1 MGVWESTVNP
11 TAGLTARGL
20 TVHEGAVKPWRT
32 TTRREQT
39 ERMALALILL
49 VVAVVLILLGV
60 FVEAAKFLLWIGLV
74 ILLIA
79 IIAWLM
85 RVVKR
90 NA

>member
-1 MGVWESTVNP
+1 
-11 TAGLTARGL
+11 
-20 TVHEGAVKPWRT
+20 
-32 TTRREQT
+32 
-39 ERMALALILL
+39 MALALILL
-49 VVAVVLILLGV
+49 IVGIVLILLGV
-60 FVEAAKFLLWIGLV
+60 FVEAAKFLLWVGLV

>member
-1 MGVWESTVNP
+1 
-11 TAGLTARGL
+11 
-20 TVHEGAVKPWRT
+20 
-32 TTRREQT
+32 
-39 ERMALALILL
+39 MALALILL
-49 VVAVVLILLGV
+49 IVGIVLILLGV

-74 ILLIA
+74 ILLVA

>member
-1 MGVWESTVNP
+1 MT
-11 TAGLTARGL
+11 
-20 TVHEGAVKPWRT
+20 
-32 TTRREQT
+32 
-39 ERMALALILL
+39 LAIILL
-49 VVAVVLILLGV
+49 VVAIALILLGV

-74 ILLIA
+74 ILIVA

>member
-1 MGVWESTVNP
+1 
-11 TAGLTARGL
+11 
-20 TVHEGAVKPWRT
+20 
-32 TTRREQT
+32 
-39 ERMALALILL
+39 MALALILL
-49 VVAVVLILLGV
+49 FVGIVLILLGV